1 MENVYAALLLH
12 TAGKPINEAGIKHIL
27 EAAGAKVDEAKVK
40 TLVASLKDVDI
51 GKALEEAAAM
61 PVAASTAHAAEKK
74 EEKSKAEEKREIA
87 AEGLSALFD

>member
-12 TAGKPINEAGIKHIL
+12 TAGKPISESGIKHIL

-51 GKALEEAAAM
+51 GKALEEAAM
-61 PVAASTAHAAEKK
+61 PVAAPTAHVIEKK
-74 EEKSKAEEKREIA
+74 EAKAEEKREIA
-87 AEGLSALFD
+87 AEGLSALFG

>member
-27 EAAGAKVDEAKVK
+27 EASGIKVDEAKVK

-61 PVAASTAHAAEKK
+61 PVAAPTAHAAEKK